1 MPNKASLRRN
11 KMTIREL
18 IERLEDIENQ
28 DREVNF
34 IVEQYNDNT
43 GEFEIAGE
51 VLYTG
56 EDIEDDRVLDIYFT
70 QVPQD

>member
-1 MPNKASLRRN
+1 
-11 KMTIREL
+11 MTIREL

-70 QVPQD
+70 QMPQD